1 MLGADEGQ
9 WQAGGVGE
17 ADEHKVQCPPQIPD
31 TEDRI
36 QHATENNQLYS
47 KDGGMQEHP
56 SKSCIVVC
64 ES

>member
-1 MLGADEGQ
+1 M
-9 WQAGGVGE
+9 GE